1 MRDFAPSLRGAHLLA
16 AKNPV
21 AQKKKKR
28 ASEQGDATCPDA
40 SAKIF
45 PFSPNPNHLI
55 TRPVSFLK
63 RGALAIVTDVGNG
76 MLGKNIPVL
85 TKPKSPHNPPGLVP

>member
-76 MLGKNIPVL
+76 MRWTWAARL
-85 TKPKSPHNPPGLVP
+85 TKRADADGEVVWS